1 MGIQSPLFS
10 SEMMEGNIAL
20 KSTTLP
26 PYREEEMD
34 FSEQLQ
40 SLSKKIAQQA
50 SMITTEEATKNAF
63 VMPFLNRVLGYDVF
77 DPTEVIPEFT
87 ADTGIKKG
95 EKVDYAIL
103 KDGQIQILVECKK
116 YSEKLSAKHSG
127 QLFRYFSVTN
137 ARIGILTNGA
147 QYEFYTDLDAPNKMD
162 EKPFLTLDLEDIDEH
177 VVPEVLKLTKTAF
190 DVESVV
196 DAAGELKYLSQI
208 KKLLAEQFASPEEDF
223 VKFFASRIYDGVLT
237 ARVKQSFTDISKK
250 ALNQFLNDSINARL
264 KSAIGNSVSTSTVS
278 SISESDLPGDNSE
291 NDNNKEKSR
300 VDTTIEEMEAFNVV
314 KAILRQQFDV
324 ARIAP
329 RDTQSY
335 FGILLDDNN
344 RKPLCRLHFNSRQK
358 YIGLFDAEKK
368 ETRHP
373 IGSIDEIFTFAD
385 QLLHTTAVYE

>member
-1 MGIQSPLFS
+1 
-10 SEMMEGNIAL
+10 
-20 KSTTLP
+20 
-26 PYREEEMD
+26 MD

-40 SLSKKIAQQA
+40 SLAKKIAQQS

-116 YSEKLSAKHSG
+116 YSEKLSTKHSG

-177 VVPEVLKLTKTAF
+177 IVPEVLKLTKTSF

-208 KKLLAEQFASPEEDF
+208 KRLLAEQFGSPEEDF

-237 ARVKQSFTDISKK
+237 ARVKQSFTDITKK
-250 ALNQFLNDSINARL
+250 ALSQFLNDSINARL
-264 KSAIGNSVSTSTVS
+264 KLAIGSTVS
-278 SISESDLPGDNSE
+278 SSAIQPAFDSGLSSDNNEVDNSE
-291 NDNNKEKSR
+291 EKSK
-300 VDTTIEEMEAFNVV
+300 VDTTIEEMEGFNVV

-324 ARIAP
+324 TRIAA

-344 RKPLCRLHFNSRQK
+344 RKPLCRLHFNAKQK
-358 YIGLFDAEKK
+358 YIGLFDADKK

-373 IGSIDEIFTFAD
+373 ISSIDEIFTFAD
-385 QLLHTTAVYE
+385 QLLTATAVYE

>member
-10 SEMMEGNIAL
+10 PKMMEGNIAL
-20 KSTTLP
+20 KSTTLL

-278 SISESDLPGDNSE
+278 SISESDLPSDNSE

>member
-1 MGIQSPLFS
+1 
-10 SEMMEGNIAL
+10 
-20 KSTTLP
+20 
-26 PYREEEMD
+26 MD

-40 SLSKKIAQQA
+40 SLAKKISQQS
-50 SMITTEEATKNAF
+50 SMIATEEATKNAF
-63 VMPFLNRVLGYDVF
+63 VMPFLSRVLGYDVF

-103 KDGQIQILVECKK
+103 KDGQVQILVECKK
-116 YSEKLSAKHSG
+116 YSEKLSMKHSG

-208 KKLLAEQFASPEEDF
+208 KKLLAEQFNSPEEDF
-223 VKFFASRIYDGVLT
+223 VRFFASRIYDGVLT
-237 ARVKQSFTDISKK
+237 AKVKQSFTDITRK
-250 ALNQFLNDSINARL
+250 ALIQFLNDSINARL
-264 KSAIGNSVSTSTVS
+264 KSAIGSSVSASAVQHMADN
-278 SISESDLPGDNSE
+278 IPQNDDSEST
-291 NDNNKEKSR
+291 NDNTEKSK
-300 VDTTIEEMEAFNVV
+300 VDTSIEEIDGFNVV

-324 ARIAP
+324 TRIAA

-344 RKPLCRLHFNSRQK
+344 RKPLCRLHFNSKQK
-358 YIGLFDAEKK
+358 YIGLFDTDKK

-385 QLLHTTAVYE
+385 RLLTATAVYE